1 MLTGAL
7 VGAQVGLEGI
17 PRRFIT
23 GLRDAQCYLAL
34 AAELEQWAIRQE
46 NALTQDG
53 GRGMAG
59 PSENQ
64 SLATEKA
71 RKRASVASPGD
82 NDRVHTIGATLSRK
96 PPDPVSRSM

>member
-53 GRGMAG
+53 VGVWQVRLKTSHC
-59 PSENQ
+59 PP
-64 SLATEKA
+64 K
-71 RKRASVASPGD
+71 
-82 NDRVHTIGATLSRK
+82 K
-96 PPDPVSRSM
+96 PAKGLL